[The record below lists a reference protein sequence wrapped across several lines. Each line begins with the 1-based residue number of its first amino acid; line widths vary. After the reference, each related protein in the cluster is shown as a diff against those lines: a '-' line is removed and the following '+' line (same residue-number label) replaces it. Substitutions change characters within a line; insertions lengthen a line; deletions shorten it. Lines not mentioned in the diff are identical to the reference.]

1 MEAEKWEM
9 KTVNWAESI
18 AISPKRKSQWA
29 QEGAVQQQLVV
40 LYSPCP
46 ISQEPTPRNFVPLSP
61 GASGAISSVLLISQE
76 SVTCNFVCCRVSGTP
91 DKASPPQFPSSGDM
105 ATDSLRT
112 GDVKQATLNKRVTVH
127 VNVTS
132 NASLTLTIKLNNTHI
147 FLWQN
152 ENERSIPQQVMK
164 TQEN

>member
-91 DKASPPQFPSSGDM
+91 DKASPPPVPLLRRYGHRFS
-105 ATDSLRT
+105 TDWWRKA
-112 GDVKQATLNKRVTVH
+112 GDVKQARYG
-127 VNVTS
+127 
-132 NASLTLTIKLNNTHI
+132 AR
-147 FLWQN
+147 
-152 ENERSIPQQVMK
+152 ERYVECFVDFNYQ
-164 TQEN
+164 T